1 MIIFSGGPNLVVGN
15 NASRTITLNEGDSF
29 TANCAVASS
38 VPPARIYFI
47 VGTNTPMDITSNPVQ
62 TINDVKP
69 NNAGT
74 YVCRAESGQAN
85 TTYTYTLEIRSG
97 KNYFSLVKITVL
109 QQFNHQQQRQV
120 LLQQLRPQ

>member
-1 MIIFSGGPNLVVGN
+1 MVIFSGGPNLVVGN
-15 NASRTITLNEGDSF
+15 NASRTVTLNEGDSF

-85 TTYTYTLEIRSG
+85 TTYTYTLQIRSG
-97 KNYFSLVKITVL
+97 EDHYFTLVIIIVL
-109 QQFNHQQQRQV
+109 H
-120 LLQQLRPQ
+120 